1 MSHQGT
7 SSLTDSHIDLFR
19 SLLEEHQSAL
29 VQRIA
34 SQQAQFSVDI
44 DARIDAKI
52 NAHSAEFKSDMDS
65 FRASMV
71 SEVASCTQS
80 AIENMMDQLS
90 DRVSLAVKS
99 EVESLDEKF
108 QTLLDNSSSVHS
120 GSHTSTLS
128 ACVSHSSAQ
137 SEQFTLGGCVP
148 RRQKWQCPVCQVD
161 LKHEK
166 SFFDHLSLLMSRVHE
181 LPVARGR
188 RCQKKLKK
196 CIFNIERPEHTLL
209 LQPWAATQPNFWCQA
224 REFVRCLLLMLKP
237 GSEYATRDDNP
248 RHASV
253 FRWIDECRTGVFK
266 PSN

>member
-7 SSLTDSHIDLFR
+7 SSLADSHIDLFR
-19 SLLEEHQSAL
+19 SLLEQHQSAL

-34 SQQAQFSVDI
+34 SQQAQFTMDI

-52 NAHSAEFKSDMDS
+52 NARSAEFKLDMDS
-65 FRASMV
+65 FRASMI

-80 AIENMMDQLS
+80 AIENMMDQFS
-90 DRVSLAVKS
+90 DRVSIAVKS

-120 GSHTSTLS
+120 GSQTSTLS
-128 ACVSHSSAQ
+128 ACVSYSSAQ
-137 SEQFTLGGCVP
+137 SEP
-148 RRQKWQCPVCQVD
+148 RSQKWQCPVCQFD

-166 SFFDHLSLLMSRVHE
+166 SFYDHFALLMSRVHE
-181 LPVARGR
+181 LPVTRGR
-188 RCQKKLKK
+188 RRQQKLKK
-196 CIFNIERPEHTLL
+196 CIFNIDRPEHTLL